1 MSDKYTIHNEVGL
14 HFVTFTV
21 VDWVAGPETV
31 IWLVNPS
38 HLPAQTPTKA
48 KVVCLTTS
56 MAKKR
61 AGSNAHFVHQEP
73 GFILCIKLDCTLS
86 ARMFS

>member
-38 HLPAQTPTKA
+38 HLPGQTPTKA
-48 KVVCLTTS
+48 K
-56 MAKKR
+56 AKYIQLSSSPANHWQVLKDFFLLYSPSQQ
-61 AGSNAHFVHQEP
+61 GEHFN
-73 GFILCIKLDCTLS
+73 
-86 ARMFS
+86 

>member
-1 MSDKYTIHNEVGL
+1 MTDSGNVYY
-14 HFVTFTV
+14 
-21 VDWVAGPETV
+21 
-31 IWLVNPS
+31 S
-38 HLPAQTPTKA
+38 QR
-48 KVVCLTTS
+48 S

-73 GFILCIKLDCTLS
+73 GFILCIKLDRTLS